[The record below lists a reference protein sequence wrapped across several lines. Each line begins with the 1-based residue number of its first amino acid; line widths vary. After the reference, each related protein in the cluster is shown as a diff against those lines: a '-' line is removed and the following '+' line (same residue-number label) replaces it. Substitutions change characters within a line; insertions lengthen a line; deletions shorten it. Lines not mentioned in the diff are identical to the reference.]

1 MTHWLGYVLGDA
13 IAIASKEQIIKATV
27 FNGAS
32 NGIFWCQDISNRC
45 WSRVMNFIPMGW
57 WRRTGL
63 LKYARRLKWREVWS
77 REKIDSQ
84 FNLWM
89 AKWLEWLA
97 GWLDTP
103 PVCFESG
110 GSLTLLLSC
119 HLPVPPEWQEGEG
132 CTNLGIASPAFHQIR
147 GCLSFRQLTVRLRLS
162 WKLILK
168 TERKVICLKV
178 WSWTS
183 GYICIEELFLA
194 GEL

>member
-1 MTHWLGYVLGDA
+1 MGHLLMEYFDVKIFQTDV
-13 IAIASKEQIIKATV
+13 
-27 FNGAS
+27 GA
-32 NGIFWCQDISNRC
+32 GLWILFQWDGEGGRVC
-45 WSRVMNFIPMGW
+45 WNMQGGW
-57 WRRTGL
+57 NEGKSGRE
-63 LKYARRLKWREVWS
+63 RRL
-77 REKIDSQ
+77 
-84 FNLWM
+84 
-89 AKWLEWLA
+89 
-97 GWLDTP
+97 T
-103 PVCFESG
+103 VCFESG

-183 GYICIEELFLA
+183 GFMYRGAVFSGRIVTFDICSQTPWKKKVWNEEVLLR
-194 GEL
+194 GKGQRSC